1 MVAAAILAGREDTMA
16 QSQRRT
22 GSRARSRQENF
33 KKQLLSGTNLPAWLE
48 QKLASSLDK
57 ATTKESFFDR
67 IGEIWPPMSKKYM
80 LIERAYDAMERSFAN
95 KKRDNG
101 DQYFEHLRVSAL
113 IAIVHMRV
121 RNANI
126 ICAIL
131 MHDCIEDCPHE
142 WNFYRIAAEFNKKI
156 ANLVWWVTKPVANG
170 GHETPDDIDRRYHR
184 RLSKAPRKAM
194 CVKLPERL
202 HNIITIW
209 GQDET
214 RIRRKLSETKDF
226 ILPLAE
232 KYHML
237 VHEFE
242 DVLSMV
248 ERRLAA

>member
-1 MVAAAILAGREDTMA
+1 MAESHLDT
-16 QSQRRT
+16 R
-22 GSRARSRQENF
+22 SRASTRQKES
-33 KKQLLSGTNLPAWLE
+33 KKQLLSGTNLPRWLDE
-48 QKLASSLDK
+48 KLAGVLDK
-57 ATTKESFFDR
+57 AATKESFFAR
-67 IGEIWPPMSKKYM
+67 IGEIWPCLSKQYL
-80 LIERAYDAMERSFAN
+80 LIERAYDAMERSFRN
-95 KKRDNG
+95 KMRDNG

-131 MHDCIEDCPHE
+131 MHDCIEDCPDE
-142 WNFYRIAAEFNKKI
+142 WNFNRIAAEFNRKI

-170 GHETPDDIDRRYHR
+170 NNETSDDIDRRYHR
-184 RLSKAPRKAM
+184 RLSKAPRKAL

-209 GQDET
+209 GQDEA

-242 DVLSMV
+242 DTMGIV